1 MPIRVLLVEDSP
13 IALAIL
19 KRILSS
25 SPDIEIVGTART
37 GKEALAL
44 IPQVQPQVICTDLH
58 MPQMDGLELTQEVM
72 ATFPKPILVVSAS
85 VQDRGSENVFKL
97 LQAGA
102 IDVFPKP
109 LAGLAADYEKV
120 KNELISKIKIL
131 AGVSVFTQ
139 RRRVHQSLFSP
150 PAMTLPPT
158 PPPARRV
165 SYPIKMIAIGAST
178 GGPQALHRILSPLPA
193 DFPLPIICVQHISE
207 GFLQGLVDWLEAECQ
222 LPVKIAAMGEFP
234 HPQTIYFPPEKRHLE
249 LDPQGRFYYSQA
261 SPVSGHCPS
270 VTVTFESVASVYGR
284 SSLGILLTGMGR
296 DGAAG
301 LSAIARAGGLTIAQD
316 EQTSVV
322 FGMPR
327 EAIALGAAQQVLPIG
342 EIAKTLLGLT
352 KSQLC

>member
-85 VQDRGSENVFKL
+85 VQDRASENVFKL

-109 LAGLAADYEKV
+109 LAGSAADYEKV

-150 PAMTLPPT
+150 PGNDSSA
-158 PPPARRV
+158 
-165 SYPIKMIAIGAST
+165 YAS
-178 GGPQALHRILSPLPA
+178 A
-193 DFPLPIICVQHISE
+193 C
-207 GFLQGLVDWLEAECQ
+207 
-222 LPVKIAAMGEFP
+222 
-234 HPQTIYFPPEKRHLE
+234 
-249 LDPQGRFYYSQA
+249 A
-261 SPVSGHCPS
+261 SG
-270 VTVTFESVASVYGR
+270 
-284 SSLGILLTGMGR
+284 
-296 DGAAG
+296 
-301 LSAIARAGGLTIAQD
+301 
-316 EQTSVV
+316 
-322 FGMPR
+322 
-327 EAIALGAAQQVLPIG
+327 
-342 EIAKTLLGLT
+342 
-352 KSQLC
+352 